1 MQRQGTR
8 SDFSQAENKKTIA
21 FYHSNSMAS
30 VGSKAS
36 ESKSRKNRD
45 KPTSIEVQM
54 AYDKQM
60 KRKSNYLMKN

>member
-1 MQRQGTR
+1 MQRQATR
-8 SDFSQAENKKTIA
+8 SDFSQAENKRTIT
-21 FYHSNSMAS
+21 YHHSNSMAS

-45 KPTSIEVQM
+45 KPTTVEVQM

-60 KRKSNYLMKN
+60 KRKVID